1 MVYSRKCSNKIPS
14 LLEWLPILYYIAF
27 QSCVTVLTFYYKYI
41 ITSKTIKWSS
51 SNKAMY
57 LISQFCTIVSSI
69 CRGAK
74 VGGAEGALAPPI
86 ILVFT
91 K

>member
-1 MVYSRKCSNKIPS
+1 LVYNVDNWS
-14 LLEWLPILYYIAF
+14 F
-27 QSCVTVLTFYYKYI
+27 VL
-41 ITSKTIKWSS
+41 
-51 SNKAMY
+51 
-57 LISQFCTIVSSI
+57 V
-69 CRGAK
+69 RGAK